1 MVRRRLAEVASRG
14 LEWNGRWV
22 SNWSERHLAE
32 AATAVSTTTVPGSNS
47 DGERLASSR
56 PSANGWH
63 GGGSGWEWNW
73 GTWHSSDWAA
83 GRGGSWAN
91 GRTAGG
97 PAPMSPSSLGA
108 ATGRTTSQP
117 TTRDGG
123 SGSCSTADRYCEEA
137 RFAGGGVKGPSEKL
151 LVPTF
156 SGEGDGG
163 ELGAS
168 ARSYLRQVAAWERMT
183 KLSRSQRAL
192 VLYQHLAGAAWV
204 NAESLEMERLGSE
217 GGVDYLREWVQQHYL
232 DVEVTQIGR
241 SLSDLFR
248 KLKRRPTQTF
258 RDYVAEYNR
267 LLARV
272 TECGCRLPDTACAW
286 LFVDRAALD
295 EGTEV
300 SLLASV
306 GNKYDLRLL
315 QQAAIILDRSSRKPW
330 ERTSR
335 AEPYRKHQTVHP
347 TEDTM
352 ADEGASDS
360 DGPPLHDDV
369 DDDGEGL
376 YVAYMTAKAKYK
388 DHGKARGVDVEAV
401 KRTAEARIQ
410 AAKAKSFCAACG
422 QRGHWHKDAAC
433 PKRRHEDGQG
443 GDVRTAKPQTI
454 HIANEVFELRVD
466 AGKSPLL
473 AITDSACSRSV
484 MGTAWFQ
491 RYLDMAG
498 GSGREVELIQERE
511 SFRFGAS
518 RVYESSFAAVVMIP
532 FGSSWVAV
540 RAAVVHGDMPLLL
553 SRPLLASLGMVMDL
567 ATNRASFK
575 AVDLMDYQLLTTE
588 TGHPAVPVDH
598 SGRALPDLTRLPKSW
613 GPDGVAVIGPQG
625 AYMVAQACGAGD
637 YGGIRTG
644 PALPGNGV
652 GRIFYEKRIDPAVKN
667 MLLADFLN
675 HEAFLNWWCT
685 SSVGNDFW
693 IEHPERLVRVHVI
706 PRKSF
711 FDPRK
716 WQTQYGLQ
724 RDLLLQSLGDL
735 RETWG
740 ISCSSQRALST
751 VCECWRGQESVS
763 TGYPTLWIGRS
774 LFSRATLPE
783 RISVGPAPGG
793 HGRQGNMENE
803 QGRAPVGV
811 LPPADP
817 DKSRLDCPGAE
828 DNPCQRQEDEHVGEG
843 RGAQEVDHDD
853 VGGAP
858 CNRLGDGIGGR
869 EDGEQGR
876 HHAPHSRPR
885 GPRLNG
891 PHAGSFQGLPVHR
904 DSRDIRGVGIGGGKA
919 ERRQHAPRPQAV
931 RGVEEESTSNGRGNL
946 CSVED
951 LRLRGA
957 CEDPSTAD
965 LGNRLYLLSLDD
977 GVRTGQA
984 LPARMRRRRQSG
996 GRGPVVRNAWSKRF
1010 RTMSG
1015 RRSPSWRPSLLR

>member
-1 MVRRRLAEVASRG
+1 
-14 LEWNGRWV
+14 
-22 SNWSERHLAE
+22 
-32 AATAVSTTTVPGSNS
+32 
-47 DGERLASSR
+47 
-56 PSANGWH
+56 
-63 GGGSGWEWNW
+63 
-73 GTWHSSDWAA
+73 
-83 GRGGSWAN
+83 
-91 GRTAGG
+91 
-97 PAPMSPSSLGA
+97 MSPSSSGA

-137 RFAGGGVKGPSEKL
+137 RFAGGGPKGPSEKL

-217 GGVDYLREWVQQHYL
+217 GGVDYLREWVQQHRL

-315 QQAAIILDRSSRKPW
+315 QQAAIILDRSSRKVW

-335 AEPYRKHQTVHP
+335 AEPYRKHQTVHH

-540 RAAVVHGDMPLLL
+540 RAAVVHGDIPLLL

-613 GPDGVAVIGPQG
+613 GPDGVAVIGPQR

-716 WQTQYGLQ
+716 CQTQYGLQ

-793 HGRQGNMENE
+793 HGLQGNMENE
-803 QGRAPVGV
+803 QGRALQIPTSPAWTVLELRTILANDKKMNTSEKDGVPKKLTTMTLEELRATASGMGLEVGKTENKGAIMLLIRDHAAPDSTV
-811 LPPADP
+811 LTLGRFKGSRYTEIPETYGAWASEEERQNGANMHPDLKRFVVWRRNRRRMDGATSAASKTYDFEEHAKIPPPPISETGSTCSHWTMVSERDKPYPPKISGPDAKAKSKRRQGASGSERMEQTVPDDVREEIAQLETKLAALRDRAGLDP
-817 DKSRLDCPGAE
+817 GPEPRRERC
-828 DNPCQRQEDEHVGEG
+828 RREG
-843 RGAQEVDHDD
+843 RPLQQ
-853 VGGAP
+853 P
-858 CNRLGDGIGGR
+858 FWW
-869 EDGEQGR
+869 
-876 HHAPHSRPR
+876 PRP
-885 GPRLNG
+885 
-891 PHAGSFQGLPVHR
+891 
-904 DSRDIRGVGIGGGKA
+904 
-919 ERRQHAPRPQAV
+919 EAPRHPQRAP
-931 RGVEEESTSNGRGNL
+931 R
-946 CSVED
+946 
-951 LRLRGA
+951 A
-957 CEDPSTAD
+957 
-965 LGNRLYLLSLDD
+965 
-977 GVRTGQA
+977 
-984 LPARMRRRRQSG
+984 
-996 GRGPVVRNAWSKRF
+996 
-1010 RTMSG
+1010 
-1015 RRSPSWRPSLLR
+1015 